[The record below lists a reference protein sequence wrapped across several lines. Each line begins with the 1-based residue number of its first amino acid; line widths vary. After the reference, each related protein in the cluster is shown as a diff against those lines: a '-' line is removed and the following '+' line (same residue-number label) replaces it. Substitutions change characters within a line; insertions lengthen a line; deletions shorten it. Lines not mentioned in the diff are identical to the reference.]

1 MAITLRTEK
10 GSPLTYDEL
19 DGNFSNLDTRIA
31 TLENAEVVSVN
42 GQSGAVVLTT
52 SNIAEGS
59 NQYYTTTRFNTDFS
73 TKTTNALTEGTTN
86 VYFTQSRARES
97 LVAGTGISYSS
108 TTGTISLNT
117 TTSNVTE
124 GTNLYYTDVRADT
137 RISLANAEDLA
148 DVEYSTSPVTGDV
161 LTWNSIANVWEPAQ
175 PPGATGGEANT
186 ASNIGAGQGIFAVK
200 VSQDLRFYTL
210 AGSNGIS
217 ISAPVSNV
225 ITISNSQDVS
235 TSANTVFL
243 TVRGGNLQL
252 TTNSL
257 VSTNVDGNITLDPN
271 GTGNVIIDTGSVSA
285 AGIFYAGA
293 AKEILTSSNLSFT
306 GTTLTV
312 NGNANITGNVT
323 VTDSVNVSNV
333 VTASRLI
340 SNVATGTAPFVVNST
355 TQVANL
361 NAASA
366 GTTSTV
372 TSAAQPNIT
381 SVGNLTIANID
392 NIRIDGNTVSST
404 DTNGNINITSNGTG
418 KVIASTLAVTDL
430 TTNRVVYVG
439 ANDAL
444 VDSSNLTFDGTTLIV
459 TGTANVTTL
468 NGTTVNGGNLRLVN
482 GNLEST
488 NSNGNIQI
496 LPNGTGNVGIRKTN
510 PTTALDVN
518 GTITSTGLVVNG
530 ISSLSGS
537 LTFGASSSDTINLLG
552 RFSAAL
558 IPSTSAID
566 LGSNSNKFR
575 SIFLS
580 GNLSVDGTTTL
591 SASGVNSNILPTTT
605 NTFDLGSNSLRWKD
619 IYAQGDITFA
629 GGDLITGAATTNL
642 INTTATT
649 VNFAGAATTLT
660 VGATSGTAIHRNPTH
675 IFGASDTS
683 AAPVA
688 STIRATDASGTD
700 ITGANLTI
708 RSGRGTGTGSSGTL
722 IFQTANAST
731 SSSALNAAVTRLT
744 IDTSVNVTANILPT
758 ANVTYN
764 LGSTSL
770 RFANIWGVSSSAQY
784 ADLAERYESD
794 VVYDVGT
801 VVVFGGDKEIT
812 TTNIQGDVS
821 VAGVVSENPAYI
833 MNDTD
838 DNDLFPPIALRGKV
852 KVKCV
857 GTVTKGDLLITSET
871 LGYAISAGKNDLG
884 NAVFAKAISNKT
896 NEQVYVWAVII

>member
-1 MAITLRTEK
+1 MTITLRTEK

-19 DGNFSNLDTRIA
+19 DGNFSDLDTRIA
-31 TLENAEVVSVN
+31 TLENAEVISVN
-42 GQSGAVVLTT
+42 GQSGVVVLTT
-52 SNIAEGS
+52 SNIAEGT
-59 NQYYTTTRFNTDFS
+59 NQYYTTSRFNTDFS
-73 TKTTNALTEGTTN
+73 TKTTDALTEGTTN
-86 VYFTQSRARES
+86 VYFTQGRARES

-117 TTSNVTE
+117 TTSNVAE
-124 GTNLYYTDVRADT
+124 GSNLYFTNSRVDDRIALATAD
-137 RISLANAEDLA
+137 DLA
-148 DVEYSTSPVTGDV
+148 DVEYTTPPATGDV
-161 LTWNSIANVWEPAQ
+161 LTWNVINQVWEPAQ

-186 ASNIGAGQGIFAVK
+186 GSNIGAGQGIFAVK
-200 VSQDLRFYTL
+200 VAQDLRFYTL
-210 AGSNGIS
+210 AGSNGID
-217 ISAPVSNV
+217 ISSPVSNV
-225 ITISNSQDVS
+225 ITISNSQDIS
-235 TSANTVFL
+235 SSANTVFL
-243 TVRGGNLQL
+243 TVSGGNLQL

-293 AKEILTSSNLSFT
+293 AKEILTSSNLSFS

-312 NGNANITGNVT
+312 TGSANVT
-323 VTDSVNVSNV
+323 DINVSNV

-392 NIRIDGNTVSST
+392 NIQINDNTIIST
-404 DTNGNINITSNGTG
+404 DTNGNINLTPNGSG
-418 KVIASTLAVTDL
+418 EVIASTLAVTDL

-468 NGTTVNGGNLRLVN
+468 NGTTVNGGNLRLIN

-496 LPNGTGNVGIRKTN
+496 LPNGTGNVGIKKTN

-518 GTITSTGLVVNG
+518 GTITSTGLAVNG

-537 LTFGASSSDTINLLG
+537 LTLGASSSDTINLLG

-580 GNLSVDGTTTL
+580 GNLNVDGTTTF

-605 NTFDLGSNSLRWKD
+605 NTFDLGSDSLRWKD

-683 AAPVA
+683 ATPVA
-688 STIRATDASGTD
+688 STIRATDASGTN

-708 RSGRGTGTGSSGTL
+708 RSGRGTGTGSGGTL

-731 SSSALNAAVTRLT
+731 SSSALNAAVTRMA

-784 ADLAERYESD
+784 ADLAEKYEAD

-801 VVVFGGDKEIT
+801 VVVFGGNKEIT

-838 DNDLFPPIALRGKV
+838 NNDLFPPIALRGKV

-871 LGYAISAGKNDLG
+871 HGYAISVGKNDLG